1 MHHIT
6 PGSLPRA
13 AFAAVERGWQVIPL
27 VPGGKRP
34 AVRAWEQRA
43 TTDAER
49 VARCWSSGRYNVG
62 IATGPSGLV
71 VVDLDVP
78 KHDEDVPPDGVP
90 SSVKSGADVL
100 ALLAKQHGEAFPT
113 DTYTVRTA
121 SGGLHLYFEAPAGMR
136 LRNTAGSLGWK
147 VDTRAHGGYVVG
159 AGSVVDRRAYTVVRD
174 MAPAPLPKWLT
185 ERLTPTPLP
194 PQVRTAAPLIRGG
207 RTDAYLMAAVA
218 AELER
223 VKRARPGTG
232 TAPGNRNASLYVA
245 SVALGQ
251 LVAGG
256 ELSATEVTR
265 RLVEAAVSVG
275 LAETEA
281 RATVA
286 SGLRAGARKP
296 RVVVRRAA

>member
-1 MHHIT
+1 MHHIA
-6 PGSLPRA
+6 PGSLPHA
-13 AFAAVERGWQVIPL
+13 AFAAIKRGWQVIPL

-43 TTDAER
+43 TTDADR
-49 VARCWSSGRYNVG
+49 VARCWSFGRYNVG

-78 KHDEDVPPDGVP
+78 KHDEDIPPAGVA
-90 SSVKSGADVL
+90 SSVRTGADVL
-100 ALLAKQHGEAFPT
+100 ALLAEQHGAAVPA

-121 SGGLHLYFEAPAGMR
+121 SGGLHLYFESPSGVR

-159 AGSVVDRRAYTVVRD
+159 AGSVIDGKAYTVVCD
-174 MAPAPLPKWLT
+174 MAPAPLPEWLKV
-185 ERLTPTPLP
+185 RLTPAPLP
-194 PQVRTAAPLIRGG
+194 PQVRTVAPLIRGG
-207 RTDAYLMAAVA
+207 RTDAYLTAAVT
-218 AELER
+218 AELQR
-223 VKRARPGTG
+223 VMRARVG
-232 TAPGNRNASLYVA
+232 TATTPGSRNASLYIA

-256 ELSATEVTR
+256 ELSATAVTGK
-265 RLVEAAVSVG
+265 LVDAAVSVG
-275 LAETEA
+275 LTETEA
-281 RATVA
+281 CATVA
-286 SGLRAGARKP
+286 SGLRAGTRKP

>member
-34 AVRAWEQRA
+34 AIRAWEQRA
-43 TTDAER
+43 TSDAER
-49 VARCWSSGRYNVG
+49 VARCWSAGRYNVG
-62 IATGPSGLV
+62 IAAGPSALV

-78 KHDEDVPPDGVP
+78 KHDVDIPPAGAP
-90 SSVKSGADVL
+90 SSVKTGADML
-100 ALLAKQHGEAFPT
+100 ALLAEQLGEPFPA

-121 SGGLHLYFEAPAGMR
+121 SGGLHLYFEAPSEIR

-159 AGSVVDRRAYTVVRD
+159 AGSVVDGRAYTVVRD
-174 MAPAPLPKWLT
+174 MAPAPLPEWLT
-185 ERLTPTPLP
+185 KRLTPVPLP
-194 PQVRTAAPLIRGG
+194 PQVRTVAPLIKGG
-207 RTDAYLMAAVA
+207 RTDAYLTAAVT
-218 AELER
+218 AESQR

-232 TAPGNRNASLYVA
+232 TAPGNRNASLYIA

-256 ELSATEVTR
+256 ELSATEVTG
-265 RLVEAAVSVG
+265 RLVDAAVSVG
-275 LAETEA
+275 LTETEA